1 MGVLLEEV
9 TKNKLTGVYVVGLWM
24 YDVCGSRRNMY
35 LTPQRQKMLED
46 EVGLDLT
53 QWKWYQYRHTA
64 SIPLPSLTTT
74 RNPYEVLEIAKHTFE
89 KPFVKRLQQFI
100 SRF

>member
-9 TKNKLTGVYVVGLWM
+9 TKTYGSLRRWVM
-24 YDVCGSRRNMY
+24 DVCGLRRNTY

-53 QWKWYQYRHTA
+53 QWKRYQYRNSA
-64 SIPLPSLTTT
+64 SLSL
-74 RNPYEVLEIAKHTFE
+74 IH
-89 KPFVKRLQQFI
+89 I
-100 SRF
+100 